1 MPKISRE
8 MFDEFMVPNYSPG
21 LQIPVRGEGSRLW
34 DQEGR
39 EYVDFAGGIAVSGLG
54 HVHPVLVAALSE
66 QAGKLWHVS
75 NLLANEPAISLARK
89 LCEATFAERVFL
101 CNSGGEANEAAL
113 KLGRRY
119 AYDHHGAEKDEIIA
133 FEQGFHGRTLF
144 TVSVGGQA
152 NYREG
157 FGPLPGAI
165 THLPFNDVAAL
176 EEAFSSRTCAVMV
189 EAIQGEGGVR
199 DAAPEFLEAIRR
211 LCDTHDALMIMDEV
225 QTGVG
230 RTGYL
235 YAYQAYQVIPDI
247 LTTAKALGG
256 GFPVAA
262 MLCRA
267 EVGKSLG
274 IGTHGSTYGGN
285 ALGCAVA
292 GAALDLINTPEVL
305 NGVEERRQRI
315 VAGLEEIDARQ
326 GMGLFSEIRGRG
338 LLMGCVL
345 REQWAGRAREF
356 LNAAQAE
363 GLLLLVAGA
372 DVIRMAPS
380 LVIPSEDIDEG
391 LARFAR
397 AVESVVASN

>member
-39 EYVDFAGGIAVSGLG
+39 EYVDFAGGIAVSALG
-54 HVHPVLVAALSE
+54 HVHPALVAALTE

-152 NYREG
+152 SYREG

-165 THLPFNDVAAL
+165 THLPFNDVEAL
-176 EEAFSSRTCAVMV
+176 EAAFSSRTCAVMV

-199 DAAPEFLEAIRR
+199 DATPEFLEAIRR
-211 LCDTHDALMIMDEV
+211 LCDTYDALMIMDEV

-235 YAYQAYQVIPDI
+235 YAYQAYRVIPDI

-285 ALGCAVA
+285 ALACAVA

-305 NGVEERRQRI
+305 NGVEEKRQRI

-326 GMGLFSEIRGRG
+326 GMGLFGEIRGRG

-380 LVIPSEDIDEG
+380 LIIPSEDIDEG

>member
-39 EYVDFAGGIAVSGLG
+39 EYVDFAGGIAVSALG
-54 HVHPVLVAALSE
+54 HVHPALVAALTE

-152 NYREG
+152 SYREG

-165 THLPFNDVAAL
+165 THLPFNDVGAL

-199 DAAPEFLEAIRR
+199 DADPEFLEAIRR

-285 ALGCAVA
+285 ALACAVA

>member
-54 HVHPVLVAALSE
+54 HVHPALVAALTE

-152 NYREG
+152 SYREG

-165 THLPFNDVAAL
+165 THLPFNDVEAL
-176 EEAFSSRTCAVMV
+176 EAAFSSRTCAVMV

-199 DAAPEFLEAIRR
+199 DATPEFLEAIRR
-211 LCDTHDALMIMDEV
+211 LCDTYDALMIMDEV

-235 YAYQAYQVIPDI
+235 YAYQAYRVIPDI

-285 ALGCAVA
+285 ALACAVA

-305 NGVEERRQRI
+305 NGVEEKRQRI

-326 GMGLFSEIRGRG
+326 GMGLFGEIRGRG

-380 LVIPSEDIDEG
+380 LIIPSEDIDEG

>member
-1 MPKISRE
+1 M
-8 MFDEFMVPNYSPG
+8 
-21 LQIPVRGEGSRLW
+21 
-34 DQEGR
+34 
-39 EYVDFAGGIAVSGLG
+39 
-54 HVHPVLVAALSE
+54 
-66 QAGKLWHVS
+66 S

-165 THLPFNDVAAL
+165 THLPFNDIGAL

-199 DAAPEFLEAIRR
+199 DADPEFLEAIRR

-230 RTGYL
+230 RTGHL
-235 YAYQAYQVIPDI
+235 YAYQAYQVIQDV

-285 ALGCAVA
+285 ALACAVA

-315 VAGLEEIDARQ
+315 VAGLKEIDARQ

-338 LLMGCVL
+338 LLMGCVPVSYTHL
-345 REQWAGRAREF
+345 TLPTNRE
-356 LNAAQAE
+356 
-363 GLLLLVAGA
+363 V
-372 DVIRMAPS
+372 
-380 LVIPSEDIDEG
+380 
-391 LARFAR
+391 
-397 AVESVVASN
+397 

>member
-21 LQIPVRGEGSRLW
+21 LQMPVRGEGSRLW

-39 EYVDFAGGIAVSGLG
+39 EYVDFAGGIAVSALG
-54 HVHPVLVAALSE
+54 HVHPALVAALTE

-165 THLPFNDVAAL
+165 THLPFNDVEAL
-176 EEAFSSRTCAVMV
+176 EAAFSSRTCAVMV

-199 DAAPEFLEAIRR
+199 DATPEFLEAIRR
-211 LCDTHDALMIMDEV
+211 LCDTYDALMIMDEV

-235 YAYQAYQVIPDI
+235 YAYQAYRVIPDI

-285 ALGCAVA
+285 ALACAVA

-305 NGVEERRQRI
+305 NGVEEKRQRI

-326 GMGLFSEIRGRG
+326 GMGLFGEIRGRG

-380 LVIPSEDIDEG
+380 LIIPSEDIDEG

>member
-39 EYVDFAGGIAVSGLG
+39 EYVDFAGGIAVSALG
-54 HVHPVLVAALSE
+54 HVHPALVAALTE

-152 NYREG
+152 SYREG

-165 THLPFNDVAAL
+165 THLPFNDVDAL
-176 EEAFSSRTCAVMV
+176 EAAFSSRTCAVMV

-199 DAAPEFLEAIRR
+199 DATPEFLEAIRR

-285 ALGCAVA
+285 ALACAVA

-326 GMGLFSEIRGRG
+326 GMGLFGEIRGRG

-363 GLLLLVAGA
+363 GLLLLVAGP

>member
-54 HVHPVLVAALSE
+54 HVHPALVAALTE

-152 NYREG
+152 SYREG

-165 THLPFNDVAAL
+165 THLPFNDVEAL
-176 EEAFSSRTCAVMV
+176 EAAFSSRTCAVMV

-199 DAAPEFLEAIRR
+199 DATPEFLEAIRR
-211 LCDTHDALMIMDEV
+211 LCDTYDALMIMDEV

-285 ALGCAVA
+285 ALACAVA

-305 NGVEERRQRI
+305 NGVEEKRQRI

-326 GMGLFSEIRGRG
+326 GMGLFGEIRGRG

-380 LVIPSEDIDEG
+380 LIIPSEDIDEG

>member
-39 EYVDFAGGIAVSGLG
+39 EYVDFAGGIAVSALG
-54 HVHPVLVAALSE
+54 HVHPALVAALTE

-152 NYREG
+152 SYREG

-165 THLPFNDVAAL
+165 THLPFNDVEAL
-176 EEAFSSRTCAVMV
+176 EAAFSSRTCAVMV

-199 DAAPEFLEAIRR
+199 DATPEFLEAIRR
-211 LCDTHDALMIMDEV
+211 LCDTYDALMIMDEV

-235 YAYQAYQVIPDI
+235 YAYQAYRVIPDI

-274 IGTHGSTYGGN
+274 IGTHGSTCGGN
-285 ALGCAVA
+285 ALACAVA

-305 NGVEERRQRI
+305 NGVEEKRQRI

-326 GMGLFSEIRGRG
+326 GMGLFGEIRGRG

-380 LVIPSEDIDEG
+380 LIIPSEDIDEG

>member
-39 EYVDFAGGIAVSGLG
+39 EYVDFAGGIAVSALG
-54 HVHPVLVAALSE
+54 HVHPALVAALTE

-152 NYREG
+152 SYREG

-165 THLPFNDVAAL
+165 THLPFNDVEAL
-176 EEAFSSRTCAVMV
+176 EAAFSSRTCAVMV

-199 DAAPEFLEAIRR
+199 DATPEFLEAIRR

-285 ALGCAVA
+285 ALACAVA

-305 NGVEERRQRI
+305 NGVEEKRQRI

-326 GMGLFSEIRGRG
+326 GMGLFGEIRGRG

-380 LVIPSEDIDEG
+380 LIIPSEDIDEG

>member
-54 HVHPVLVAALSE
+54 HVHPALVAALTE

-152 NYREG
+152 SYREG

-165 THLPFNDVAAL
+165 THLPFNDVGAL
-176 EEAFSSRTCAVMV
+176 EAAFSSRTCAVMV

-199 DAAPEFLEAIRR
+199 DADPEFLEAIRR

-285 ALGCAVA
+285 ALACAVA

-345 REQWAGRAREF
+345 REQWVGRAREF

>member
-39 EYVDFAGGIAVSGLG
+39 EYVDFAGGIAVSALG
-54 HVHPVLVAALSE
+54 HVHPALVAALTE

-152 NYREG
+152 SYREG

-165 THLPFNDVAAL
+165 THLPFNDVDAL

-199 DAAPEFLEAIRR
+199 DATPEFLEAIRR
-211 LCDTHDALMIMDEV
+211 LCDTYDALMIMDEV

-285 ALGCAVA
+285 ALACAVA

-305 NGVEERRQRI
+305 NGVEEKRQRI

-326 GMGLFSEIRGRG
+326 GMGLFGEIRGRG

-380 LVIPSEDIDEG
+380 LIIPSEDIDEG

>member
-1 MPKISRE
+1 MPKINRE

-54 HVHPVLVAALSE
+54 HVHPALVAALTD

-75 NLLANEPAISLARK
+75 NLLANEPAISLAHK

-113 KLGRRY
+113 KLVRRY
-119 AYDHHGAEKDEIIA
+119 AYDHHGVEKDEIIA

-152 NYREG
+152 SYREG

-165 THLPFNDVAAL
+165 THLPFNDVGAL

-199 DAAPEFLEAIRR
+199 DADPEFLEAIRR
-211 LCDTHDALMIMDEV
+211 LCDRHDALMIMDEV

-230 RTGYL
+230 RTGHL

-285 ALGCAVA
+285 ALACAVA

-315 VAGLEEIDARQ
+315 VAGLKEIDARQ

-345 REQWAGRAREF
+345 REPWAGRAREF

>member
-39 EYVDFAGGIAVSGLG
+39 EYVDFAGGIAVSALG
-54 HVHPVLVAALSE
+54 HVHPALVAALTE

-152 NYREG
+152 SYREG

-165 THLPFNDVAAL
+165 THLPFNDVEAL
-176 EEAFSSRTCAVMV
+176 EAAFSSRTCAVMV

-199 DAAPEFLEAIRR
+199 DATPEFLEAIRR

-285 ALGCAVA
+285 ALACAVA

-305 NGVEERRQRI
+305 NGVEEKRQRI

-326 GMGLFSEIRGRG
+326 GMGLFGEIRGRG

>member
-54 HVHPVLVAALSE
+54 HVHPVLVAALTE

-165 THLPFNDVAAL
+165 THLPFNDVEAL
-176 EEAFSSRTCAVMV
+176 EAAFSSRTCAVMV

-199 DAAPEFLEAIRR
+199 DATPEFLEAIRR
-211 LCDTHDALMIMDEV
+211 LCDTYDALMIMDEV

-285 ALGCAVA
+285 ALACAVA

>member
-54 HVHPVLVAALSE
+54 HVHPALVAALTE

-152 NYREG
+152 SYREG

-165 THLPFNDVAAL
+165 THLPFNDVGAL
-176 EEAFSSRTCAVMV
+176 EAAFSSRTCAVMV

-199 DAAPEFLEAIRR
+199 DATPEFLEAIRR

-285 ALGCAVA
+285 ALACAVA

>member
-39 EYVDFAGGIAVSGLG
+39 EYVDFAGGIAVSALG
-54 HVHPVLVAALSE
+54 HVHPALVAALTE

-152 NYREG
+152 SYREG

-165 THLPFNDVAAL
+165 THLPFNDVEAL
-176 EEAFSSRTCAVMV
+176 EAAFSSRTCAVMV

-199 DAAPEFLEAIRR
+199 DATPEFLEAIRR

-285 ALGCAVA
+285 ALACAVA

-315 VAGLEEIDARQ
+315 VSGLEEIDARQ

>member
-113 KLGRRY
+113 KLVRRY
-119 AYDHHGAEKDEIIA
+119 AYDHHGVEKDEIIA

-152 NYREG
+152 SYREG

-165 THLPFNDVAAL
+165 THLPFNDVGAL

>member
-39 EYVDFAGGIAVSGLG
+39 EYVDFAGGIAVSALG
-54 HVHPVLVAALSE
+54 HVHPALVAALTE

-152 NYREG
+152 SYREG

-165 THLPFNDVAAL
+165 THLPFNDVEAL
-176 EEAFSSRTCAVMV
+176 EAAFSSRTCAVMV

-199 DAAPEFLEAIRR
+199 DATPEFLEAIRR
-211 LCDTHDALMIMDEV
+211 LCDTYDALMIMDEV

-285 ALGCAVA
+285 ALACAVA

-305 NGVEERRQRI
+305 NGVEEKRQRI

-326 GMGLFSEIRGRG
+326 GMGLFGEIRGRG

-380 LVIPSEDIDEG
+380 LIIPSEDIDEG

>member
-39 EYVDFAGGIAVSGLG
+39 EYVDFAGGIAVSALG
-54 HVHPVLVAALSE
+54 HVHPALVAALTE

-165 THLPFNDVAAL
+165 THLPFNDVEAL
-176 EEAFSSRTCAVMV
+176 EAAFSSRTCAVMV

-199 DAAPEFLEAIRR
+199 DATPEFLEAIRR
-211 LCDTHDALMIMDEV
+211 LCDTYDALMIMDEV

-235 YAYQAYQVIPDI
+235 YAYQAYRVIPDI

-285 ALGCAVA
+285 ALACAVA

-305 NGVEERRQRI
+305 NGVEEKRQRI

-326 GMGLFSEIRGRG
+326 GMGLFGEIRGRG

-380 LVIPSEDIDEG
+380 LIIPSEDIDEG

>member
-21 LQIPVRGEGSRLW
+21 QQIPVRGEGSRLW

-54 HVHPVLVAALSE
+54 HVHPVLVAALTE

-113 KLGRRY
+113 KLVRRY

-152 NYREG
+152 SYREG

-165 THLPFNDVAAL
+165 THLPFNDVEAL

-199 DAAPEFLEAIRR
+199 DANPEFLEAIRR

-285 ALGCAVA
+285 ALACAVA

-315 VAGLEEIDARQ
+315 VSGLVWACLAKFAAAGYSWDA
-326 GMGLFSEIRGRG
+326 SYANTGR
-338 LLMGCVL
+338 
-345 REQWAGRAREF
+345 
-356 LNAAQAE
+356 
-363 GLLLLVAGA
+363 VALG
-372 DVIRMAPS
+372 S
-380 LVIPSEDIDEG
+380 S
-391 LARFAR
+391 
-397 AVESVVASN
+397 

>member
-39 EYVDFAGGIAVSGLG
+39 EYVDFAGGIAVSSLG

-199 DAAPEFLEAIRR
+199 DANPEFLEAIRR

-285 ALGCAVA
+285 ALACAVA

>member
-39 EYVDFAGGIAVSGLG
+39 EYVDFAGGIAVSALG
-54 HVHPVLVAALSE
+54 HVHPALVAALTE

-152 NYREG
+152 SYREG

-165 THLPFNDVAAL
+165 THLPFNDVEAL
-176 EEAFSSRTCAVMV
+176 EAAFSSRTCAVMV

-199 DAAPEFLEAIRR
+199 DATPEFLEAIRR
-211 LCDTHDALMIMDEV
+211 LCDTYDALMIMDEV

-285 ALGCAVA
+285 ALACAVA

-305 NGVEERRQRI
+305 NGVEEKRQRI

-326 GMGLFSEIRGRG
+326 GMGLFGEIRGRG